1 MDGVTGSQVDWTHL
15 DGTRV
20 WLRLLSSGDIVVVID
35 GGYGTKSQ
43 VPAQEMA
50 ADWARDLGMPL
61 EPL

>member
-1 MDGVTGSQVDWTHL
+1 
-15 DGTRV
+15 
-20 WLRLLSSGDIVVVID
+20 VVVID